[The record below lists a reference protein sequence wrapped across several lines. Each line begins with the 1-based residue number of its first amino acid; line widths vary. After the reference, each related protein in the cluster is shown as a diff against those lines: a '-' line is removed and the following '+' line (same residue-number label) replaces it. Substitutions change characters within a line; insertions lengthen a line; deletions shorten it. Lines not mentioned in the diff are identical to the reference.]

1 MLEAQLLTEM
11 NEGRL
16 RIDPITLDV
25 YVLHGGWGKWHR
37 KALQRHPKSG
47 RARFMFGPRRT
58 PVYRNRLVW
67 IWTHRR
73 LPSGNIDHKDG
84 DRLNDHPDNL
94 QEHTKEESDRQGYD
108 VQQDKALRRLCDWF
122 DFIAIAGYPPD

>member
-47 RARFMFGPRRT
+47 RARFMFGKART

-67 IWTHRR
+67 IWMASATILYR
-73 LPSGNIDHKDG
+73 LACFRYKEKFSIPRIFHPVSSLFVQRIFAPPTLPLATLPHASMSGSKH
-84 DRLNDHPDNL
+84 HPL
-94 QEHTKEESDRQGYD
+94 H
-108 VQQDKALRRLCDWF
+108 
-122 DFIAIAGYPPD
+122 P